1 MKENSDDVI
10 GIQDEEEEINSGE
23 QWKKTPYLKINSMDY
38 NQNNTLLVLSTN
50 YGYRIFDVL
59 NDFKLV
65 SVVDENQK
73 ELGPLKKTKI
83 LYKSSLLGFIGMRE
97 NERFKENTFNFYSDE
112 YKKLLVDVIGKPD
125 LPIVFNINI
134 GHAMPRCIMPFGV
147 NAIVDA
153 EKQIIRFSY

>member
-112 YKKLLVDVIGKPD
+112 YKKFYRKFRLIKILKIS
-125 LPIVFNINI
+125 IFHQVFYLFVLYLIFMYSNYT
-134 GHAMPRCIMPFGV
+134 
-147 NAIVDA
+147 
-153 EKQIIRFSY
+153 Q